1 MQHPFYYRNY
11 HNNQIP
17 IKIID
22 FILKHFLLR
31 TNNLKEKYGDGFALI
46 TGGSSGIGLS
56 FAKELLKINYKI
68 CLLSSNIKKL
78 EKAQKELLAQY
89 PKSTI
94 KIIEFDLSQFYTEE
108 AIKI

>member
-1 MQHPFYYRNY
+1 MISICS
-11 HNNQIP
+11 IP
-17 IKIID
+17 YIIGIIIIIKYLLKIID

-78 EKAQKELLAQY
+78 VKAQKELLTQY
-89 PKSTI
+89 PK
-94 KIIEFDLSQFYTEE
+94 
-108 AIKI
+108 